1 MSSPDARSLKI
12 LHVLRAPLGGLFR
25 HVLDLAREQAAR
37 GHRIGLVTDSLTGGA
52 WAESILAEL
61 APVLA
66 LGLSRTPMRRNP
78 HPGDLAALAHVI
90 GRIRSTE
97 PDIVHGHG
105 SKGGAF
111 ARLPAFL
118 PGAHPAKCAYTPHGG
133 SFNYRQGT
141 VWHTAYMTAERLL
154 ARRTDAF
161 LFESAYIQGC
171 FHRHVSAQ
179 CALER
184 IVLNGISEGEF
195 IAVAPAPDA
204 ADFVY
209 VGELRSA
216 KGIDTM
222 LEALA
227 LVGTRMGRP
236 PRSILVGSGPDQEQL
251 ASQANRLGLTEF
263 VSFPGQLPARQAF
276 SLGRIMVVPS
286 RAESLPY
293 VVLEAA
299 GARMP
304 LIATN
309 VGGIPEIFGPYA
321 HRLIPCDDV
330 ERLAAAMQ
338 DFLSAPGE
346 KRLAQAE
353 ELAQF
358 VASRFTIA
366 NMVDAVMAGY
376 ADALAHPFKK
386 QQVET
391 GPLTISS

>member
-1 MSSPDARSLKI
+1 MTGPDVRSLKI

-25 HVLDLAREQAAR
+25 HVLDLSREQAAR
-37 GHRIGLVTDSLTGGA
+37 GHRVGLIADSLTGGA
-52 WAESILAEL
+52 WADAVLSDL
-61 APVLA
+61 APCLA

-78 HPGDLAALAHVI
+78 HVLDAAALIHVI
-90 GRIRSTE
+90 GRIRTAR

-118 PGAHPAKCAYTPHGG
+118 PGAPRTKCAYTPHGG
-133 SFNYRQGT
+133 SFNHRPGSLF
-141 VWHTAYMTAERLL
+141 HAAYMSAERLL

-161 LFESAYIQGC
+161 LFESAFIQERFRKYVPNKG
-171 FHRHVSAQ
+171 
-179 CALER
+179 ALER
-184 IVLNGISEGEF
+184 IVLNGISAAEF
-195 IAVAPAPDA
+195 LPVQAAPDA

-227 LVGTRMGRP
+227 LVGARTGRP
-236 PRSILVGSGPDQEQL
+236 PRAVLVGSGPDRGQL
-251 ASQANRLGLTEF
+251 TNQANRLGLARL
-263 VSFPGQLPARQAF
+263 VSFAGQLPVRQAF

-286 RAESLPY
+286 RTESLPY

-309 VGGIPEIFGPYA
+309 VGGIPEIFGPFSE
-321 HRLIPCDDV
+321 RLIPCDDV
-330 ERLAAAMQ
+330 ERLAGAML
-338 DFLSAPGE
+338 DSLWASDE
-346 KRLAQAE
+346 RRRTETE
-353 ELAQF
+353 ELGQF
-358 VASRFTIA
+358 VASKFTIA
-366 NMVDAVMAGY
+366 KMVDAVMAGY
-376 ADALAHPFKK
+376 CEALGRPF
-386 QQVET
+386 QTQRLESIPVT
-391 GPLTISS
+391 TSP